1 MSTSSEREDRLRAL
15 FELYSTRVLA
25 YALRHVGPCAGQD
38 VVGDVFLVAWRRL
51 DDVPDDPLPWLLVV
65 ARNTVANRRRGVAR
79 QQRLDRE
86 LGALERSMG
95 DAAGADQ
102 IAIERATVFAALGEL
117 SPAERE
123 ALLLV
128 AWDGL
133 PARDAA
139 LVAGCSRHA
148 FEVRLH
154 RARNRLRRELADCGP
169 STPAPVRNPPYK
181 EFSL

>member
-15 FELYSTRVLA
+15 FAQYSTRVLA
-25 YALRHVGPCAGQD
+25 YALRHVGPSAAQD
-38 VVGDVFLVAWRRL
+38 VVGDVFVVAWRRL
-51 DDVPDDPLPWLLVV
+51 DDVPDDPVPWLLVV

-79 QQRLDRE
+79 QQRLERE
-86 LGALERSMG
+86 LGALELSMG
-95 DAAGADQ
+95 HAVGADQ
-102 IAIERATVFAALGEL
+102 VAIERAAVFAALAEL
-117 SPAERE
+117 STAERE

-133 PARDAA
+133 SAQDAA
-139 LVAGCSRHA
+139 SVVGCSRHA

-154 RARNRLRRELADCGP
+154 RARNRLRRELTEDDPNAGN
-169 STPAPVRNPPYK
+169 PVRKPSLK